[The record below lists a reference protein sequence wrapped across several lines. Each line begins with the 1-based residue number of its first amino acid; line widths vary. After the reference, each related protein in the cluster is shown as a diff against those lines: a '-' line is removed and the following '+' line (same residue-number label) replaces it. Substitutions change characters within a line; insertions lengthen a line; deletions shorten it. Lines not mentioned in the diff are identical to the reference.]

1 MSDRMYY
8 SYEAEQRA
16 RREKL
21 MLVLLAAGVSVTIG
35 ALIAMLFAP
44 QTGDE
49 LREQISEQMTDA
61 VNKGQKLAQSTSEEV
76 LEQADKLRE
85 NAQDRIKS

>member
-61 VNKGQKLAQSTSEEV
+61 VNKGQKLAQSTSEQV
-76 LEQADKLRE
+76 VEQADKLRE

>member
-8 SYEAEQRA
+8 SQEAEQRA

-21 MLVLLAAGVSVTIG
+21 MLILLTTGLSVTIG

-49 LREQISEQMTDA
+49 FREQVGDTIA
-61 VNKGQKLAQSTSEEV
+61 KGRKLAENASDRV
-76 LEQADKLRE
+76 VEQAGKLRE
-85 NAQDRIKS
+85 EAQERLMD

>member
-8 SYEAEQRA
+8 SQEAEQRA
-16 RREKL
+16 RRDKL
-21 MLVLLAAGVSVTIG
+21 MLILLTTGLSVTIG

-49 LREQISEQMTDA
+49 FREQIGEQVGDTIA
-61 VNKGQKLAQSTSEEV
+61 KGRKLAESASDRV
-76 LEQADKLRE
+76 AEQAGKLRE
-85 NAQDRIKS
+85 EAQDRLMD